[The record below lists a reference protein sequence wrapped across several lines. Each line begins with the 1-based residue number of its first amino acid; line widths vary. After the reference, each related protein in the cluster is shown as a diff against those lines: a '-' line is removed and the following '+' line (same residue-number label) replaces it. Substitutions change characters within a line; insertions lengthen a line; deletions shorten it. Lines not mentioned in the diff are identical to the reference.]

1 MTEAAAKTSAG
12 PTFIVAIEQSFPKD
26 LRIIDDDLAF
36 QIMPLRFKI
45 FAKMMQIRFIRD
57 WIINWYEKNVPGTWG
72 GMLCRKRYINDKL
85 NEMAPQIDGVV
96 NLGAGLDTRVYTL
109 NSISK
114 LPIWELD
121 QKPVI
126 KNKQKQLTRIYG
138 TLPGNIKN
146 VGIDFDQEDI
156 GEVLK
161 RNGYSNYKKIFF
173 IWEAVTQYL
182 EEESV
187 KSMFDFLSHAQ
198 SGSKIAFTYVLK
210 DFIEGKKMYDMEYF
224 YKNEVLKKIWIFGFN
239 PKELPPFLESYGWK
253 LIEDVGGADLARK
266 YVKPTGRNFA
276 STPIER
282 MIFAE
287 KI

>member
-1 MTEAAAKTSAG
+1 MTEAAAKTSTG
-12 PTFIVAIEQSFPKD
+12 PTFVVAIEQSFPENI
-26 LRIIDDDLAF
+26 RIIDDDLAF
-36 QIMPLRFKI
+36 QIMPLSYRI
-45 FAKMMQIRFIRD
+45 FAWIMRIGFIRD
-57 WIINWYEKNVPGTWG
+57 RMINWYEKTVPGTWG

-85 NEMAPQIDGVV
+85 NTMAPQIDGVV

-109 NSISK
+109 DSISK
-114 LPIWELD
+114 LPVWELD
-121 QKPVI
+121 QNKVI
-126 KNKQKQLTRIYG
+126 ENKQNRLTQIFG
-138 TLPGNIKN
+138 TISDNITH
-146 VGIDFDQEDI
+146 VRIDFDHEDI

-161 RNGYSNYKKIFF
+161 RNGYSSDKKIFF

-187 KSMFDFLSHAQ
+187 RRMFDFLSHAQ

-210 DFIEGKKMYDMEYF
+210 DFIEGKRMYNMEF
-224 YKNEVLKKIWIFGFN
+224 FFKREVLKKIWIFGLDPN
-239 PKELPPFLESYGWK
+239 EWPQFLEDYGWK
-253 LIEDVGGADLARK
+253 IIEDVCGDDLARK
-266 YVKPTGRNFA
+266 YVKPIGRKFA